1 MSPHDQI
8 YAVQRYHA
16 IGVQAMALSDHRLAV
31 KMFEKVVTLQPL
43 AQAYLALGEALGR
56 AGRRDEAKQ
65 AFLDALKMDPTCADA
80 WYNMGVMWEQGGDA
94 AQAGEAYEKGLAIR
108 ETPEGRNN
116 LANTQRALLK
126 LEEAEANYRRAA
138 ELGYGGA
145 QMNLSLLL
153 MLKGNYV
160 EGLEL
165 FEQRD
170 KFASE
175 SAYGPARA
183 MLAILEQ
190 AG

>member
-31 KMFEKVVTLQPL
+31 KMFSEVVRLQPL

-56 AGRRDEAKQ
+56 HGRREEAKQ
-65 AFLDALKMDPTCADA
+65 AFLDALKMDPACSDA
-80 WYNMGVMWEQGGDA
+80 WYNMGVMWEQGGDPV
-94 AQAGEAYEKGLAIR
+94 QAGEAYEKALAMK

-160 EGLEL
+160 EGLPL